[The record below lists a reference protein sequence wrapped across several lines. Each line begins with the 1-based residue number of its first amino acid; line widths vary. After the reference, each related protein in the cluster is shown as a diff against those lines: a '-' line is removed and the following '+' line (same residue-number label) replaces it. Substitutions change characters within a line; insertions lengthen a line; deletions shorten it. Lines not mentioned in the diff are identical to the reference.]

1 MDVGH
6 AHQQSSPERSV
17 HNTESFERANQKNT
31 IRQTKKNPNVLI
43 SLGILQDNL
52 EHLFFQIS
60 AKSL

>member
-1 MDVGH
+1 MLVNK
-6 AHQQSSPERSV
+6 AH
-17 HNTESFERANQKNT
+17 HNTQCTTLSLLKRQSKKNT
-31 IRQTKKNPNVLI
+31 IRQTNKQNPNVLI